1 MLLVPAHALSMHAGS
16 DETAAWLRQLRH
28 IAASVN
34 PAACRY
40 ADGAHLHE
48 DCEMIRHMV
57 DLMRSGIHV
66 AIVTAAG
73 RAQATGAQALR

>member
-1 MLLVPAHALSMHAGS
+1 MEPV
-16 DETAAWLRQLRH
+16 E
-28 IAASVN
+28 ASEEAVSG
-34 PAACRY
+34 ACCRY

-73 RAQATGAQALR
+73 VGGMVSHEHLLAQHSAH